1 MMFPPRYSNPDYW
14 KESGIVQESRFQ
26 MSLSGG
32 KGGQNVNKVS
42 TKAEI
47 YWSPSTSTVISED
60 ARARIL
66 EKIPSK
72 IDNDGEIRITCDTSR
87 SQLQNKKT
95 AIDKLA
101 ILIAFCF
108 KENKPRKASK
118 PTFSSVNKRLEGKK
132 IQKDLKVNRRKGNYE
147 L

>member
-1 MMFPPRYSNPDYW
+1 MFPPRYSNPDYW
-14 KESGIVQESRFQ
+14 KESGIIQEARFQ
-26 MSLSGG
+26 TSLSGG

-42 TKAEI
+42 TKVEI
-47 YWSPSTSTVISED
+47 YWSPERSAVLSDD
-60 ARARIL
+60 ARARIM

-72 IDNDGEIRITCDTSR
+72 IDNEGEIRVTCDTSR

-95 AIDKLA
+95 AIDKLG

-118 PTFSSVNKRLEGKK
+118 PTHASVQKRLEGKK
-132 IQKDLKVNRRKGNYE
+132 IQKDIKANRRKTDW
-147 L
+147 

>member
-14 KESGIVQESRFQ
+14 KESGIIQEARFQ
-26 MSLSGG
+26 TSLSGG

-47 YWSPSTSTVISED
+47 YWSPEKSTVISDD
-60 ARARIL
+60 ARVRIL
-66 EKIPSK
+66 EKIASK
-72 IDNDGEIRITCDTSR
+72 IDNEGEIRITCDTSR

-95 AIDKLA
+95 AIDKLS

-118 PTFSSVNKRLEGKK
+118 PTFSSVNKRLESKK
-132 IQKDLKVNRRKGNYE
+132 IQKDIKVNRRKTDW
-147 L
+147 

>member
-14 KESGIVQESRFQ
+14 KESGIIQEARFQ
-26 MSLSGG
+26 TSLSGG

-42 TKAEI
+42 TKVEI
-47 YWSPSTSTVISED
+47 YWSPERSTVLSDD

-72 IDNDGEIRITCDTSR
+72 IDNDGEIRVTCDTSR

-95 AIDKLA
+95 AIDKLG

-118 PTFSSVNKRLEGKK
+118 PTHASVQKRLEGKK
-132 IQKDLKVNRRKGNYE
+132 IQKDIKASRRKTDW
-147 L
+147 

>member
-1 MMFPPRYSNPDYW
+1 MMFPPRYSNPEYW
-14 KESGIVQESRFQ
+14 KESGIIQEARFQ
-26 MSLSGG
+26 TSLSGG

-47 YWSPSTSTVISED
+47 YWSPEKSTVISDD
-60 ARARIL
+60 ARVRIL
-66 EKIPSK
+66 EKIASK
-72 IDNDGEIRITCDTSR
+72 IDNEGEIRITCDTSR

-95 AIDKLA
+95 AIDKLS

-118 PTFSSVNKRLEGKK
+118 PTFSSVNKRLESKK
-132 IQKDLKVNRRKGNYE
+132 IQKDIKVNRRKTDW
-147 L
+147 